1 MDETVEINVDCGREV
16 ENEVIVVDVVTL
28 VVIEPKQDILSI
40 KKTIFVV
47 TGAQGVTMSLRL
59 AGTKL
64 STELNLHLSGSD
76 LVMDFKH
83 T

>member
-76 LVMDFKH
+76 IQASFM
-83 T
+83 